1 MGAVHKPRVL
11 TYDWTK
17 NGGQVTGVLEGSVD
31 PTVFKNSLDWR
42 PMTNIPGSGIAASKL
57 LSHRRS
63 ATSLDENPT
72 TSGSDR
78 ERIRA
83 HHLRERRKS
92 DNEQYLEGL
101 LSPLGIAEDSTVLD
115 AGCGSGYV
123 NNYLASRM
131 SLKHNIG
138 FDIDPDAIRLARELE
153 TEPDG
158 ILWFCASGL
167 EIPLRD
173 SSVDHLICRGLVPLV
188 PVNQLAAEIGRIIRP
203 SGTAVMLLHPW
214 TFYLPLFSLRL
225 QDWKK
230 SVAAALIILSSLWF
244 NLTGWEIPMRFGRHR
259 ISMSFQTEYR
269 MRRVFAKHG
278 LSIYRV
284 ARAPDFLIYVRSN
297 ATPAS

>member
-1 MGAVHKPRVL
+1 
-11 TYDWTK
+11 
-17 NGGQVTGVLEGSVD
+17 
-31 PTVFKNSLDWR
+31 LDWR
-42 PMTNIPGSGIAASKL
+42 PMTDIPGSGTAASKL
-57 LSHRRS
+57 LAPRRS
-63 ATSLDENPT
+63 AIPEEVNAT
-72 TSGSDR
+72 TSDLAR

-83 HHLRERRKS
+83 HHMREKMKS

-101 LSPLGIAEDSTVLD
+101 LSPLGIAENSTFLD
-115 AGCGSGYV
+115 AGCGPGYV

-131 SLKHNIG
+131 SLKHNVG

-153 TEPDG
+153 TYPG
-158 ILWFCASGL
+158 KILWFCGSGL
-167 EIPLRD
+167 EIPMRD
-173 SSVDHLICRGLVPLV
+173 SSVDHVVCRGLVPLI

-230 SVAAALIILSSLWF
+230 SVAAVLIIISSLMF
-244 NLTGWEIPMRFGRHR
+244 NLTGWEIPMRWGRHR
-259 ISMSFQTEYR
+259 ITMSFQTEYR
-269 MRRVFAKHG
+269 IRRVFAKHG

-297 ATPAS
+297 ATRAS

>member
-1 MGAVHKPRVL
+1 
-11 TYDWTK
+11 
-17 NGGQVTGVLEGSVD
+17 
-31 PTVFKNSLDWR
+31 
-42 PMTNIPGSGIAASKL
+42 MTDIPGSGTAASKL
-57 LSHRRS
+57 LTLRRS
-63 ATSLDENPT
+63 AIPEEANAT
-72 TSGSDR
+72 TSDLAR

-83 HHLRERRKS
+83 HHLRERMKS
-92 DNEQYLEGL
+92 DNEEYLEQL

-153 TEPDG
+153 TEPG
-158 ILWFCASGL
+158 RILWFCASGL
-167 EIPLRD
+167 EIPLHD
-173 SSVDHLICRGLVPLV
+173 SSVDHLICRGLVPLI

-214 TFYLPLFSLRL
+214 TFYLPQFSLRP

-230 SVAAALIILSSLWF
+230 TVAAVLILLSSLWF
-244 NLTGWEIPMRFGRHR
+244 NLTGWEIPVRWGRHR
-259 ISMSFQTEYR
+259 ITMSFQTEYR
-269 MRRVFAKHG
+269 IRRVFAKHG

-284 ARAPDFLIYVRSN
+284 AHAPDFLIYVRSS
-297 ATPAS
+297 AT